1 MIVTVSCTVVE
12 SLQPTPETR
21 RIAKA
26 KKIMHRVGLEL
37 IREKRARIMGMSH
50 REKAEK
56 QTDMQSRDL
65 LTLLI
70 KANMG
75 LDIPEHQRMS
85 EEDILA
91 RECLSSSL
99 TSIH

>member
-37 IREKRARIMGMSH
+37 IREKRARTMGMSH

-56 QTDMQSRDL
+56 QTDMEVSTLFPKAFPL
-65 LTLLI
+65 LLHDVYL
-70 KANMG
+70 G
-75 LDIPEHQRMS
+75 LSKR
-85 EEDILA
+85 
-91 RECLSSSL
+91 
-99 TSIH
+99 